1 MCISSKFISCASYR
15 NSHYEN
21 NQDKKK
27 RPNFTLSYAIHLT
40 TSSDKRYKIYLPQK
54 EHSFRASVPV
64 SEGMPQI
71 SRIKVKTYLNL
82 SLGKRHQCCW
92 LEPSS
97 NNPRNDPKH
106 FDFPLANSQDGETS
120 SSSRNPILSL
130 SIRTQTIE
138 LEFCVDLQLYHN
150 IAGVAVTIVARNR
163 FRWWRCYWGDDLAR
177 VVSRNLALLDLGV

>member
-1 MCISSKFISCASYR
+1 MLCAYPIFGHNTSHQWSLRGYDLSDISYSWSLPRRVSNVCISSKFISCASYR

-97 NNPRNDPKH
+97 NSPRNDPKH
-106 FDFPLANSQDGETS
+106 FDFPS
-120 SSSRNPILSL
+120 P
-130 SIRTQTIE
+130 
-138 LEFCVDLQLYHN
+138 
-150 IAGVAVTIVARNR
+150 
-163 FRWWRCYWGDDLAR
+163 
-177 VVSRNLALLDLGV
+177 